1 MPYIPITLLC
11 QVVVTKFLYMVYLRY
26 LHVCCYIFDNI
37 IVNFSII
44 INVISS
50 NSGTKWGKIQNYMHP
65 SNMKWKQGEIK
76 ANKFISWVLN
86 FKISR
91 SQVGKKMLHFL
102 YKYTFA
108 LNIHRT
114 SIVYALFTAQYTK
127 NMKWNSNYWIQ
138 IHDW

>member
-1 MPYIPITLLC
+1 MHIYLVHSNAVHSNYIIVSSCCNKISIYGVFTIPTCMLL
-11 QVVVTKFLYMVYLRY
+11 Y
-26 LHVCCYIFDNI
+26 FDNI

-50 NSGTKWGKIQNYMHP
+50 NSEIKWGKIQKYMHP

-86 FKISR
+86 LKITR

-114 SIVYALFTAQYTK
+114 SIVYALFIAQFTK
-127 NMKWNSNYWIQ
+127 NMK
-138 IHDW
+138 